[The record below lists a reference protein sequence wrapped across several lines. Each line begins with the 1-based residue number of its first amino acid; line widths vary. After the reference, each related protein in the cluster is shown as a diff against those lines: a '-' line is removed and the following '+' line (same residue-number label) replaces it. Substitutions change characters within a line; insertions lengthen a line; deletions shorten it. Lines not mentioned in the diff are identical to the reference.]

1 MSRFLP
7 PRKCTNLCPRFL
19 TRALICGAKIK
30 AFLTSEIINPFC
42 FGIHLLISS
51 LWKSLFLA
59 PQKLKLVSKNGDKN
73 LCIFGGQKMK
83 HFWEPKPAPK
93 NDTKIAPKNMSAIH
107 SNLLSRSR
115 VLEFLLCGFQIKLAD
130 KIAAERN

>member
-1 MSRFLP
+1 
-7 PRKCTNLCPRFL
+7 
-19 TRALICGAKIK
+19 
-30 AFLTSEIINPFC
+30 
-42 FGIHLLISS
+42 
-51 LWKSLFLA
+51 
-59 PQKLKLVSKNGDKN
+59 
-73 LCIFGGQKMK
+73 MK